1 MKSLPILICLN
12 HLLHTLYGKTLLL
25 LYFFQLDI
33 MCLVCSFPS
42 SLNIAGTHVFTISAI
57 FRYIFYVYIFIRYIH
72 VYIYVLL
79 QRPTF
84 PPWPRSGINIR
95 SYFPVFIGQTDTRNP
110 IVGEGIKSLSFYTI
124 FLYKLFLTPADSSL
138 TTLIE
143 LRFVFTKR
151 HSVGYVRRMFFQP
164 IFKPKMSSVVNI
176 RRCHTLHATVNSG
189 ALPACTFT
197 GEPHWLPLKSYHH
210 PPLWW
215 SYTSP
220 SHMTMKTIYNLSFLV
235 LFLTLSIW
243 LTRTK
248 KPKIYKTKITNQ
260 YYVLK

>member
-1 MKSLPILICLN
+1 MEKHCCFCISFNLISCVLCVLF
-12 HLLHTLYGKTLLL
+12 LLHWTLRARMFLQSVP
-25 LYFFQLDI
+25 FLDI
-33 MCLVCSFPS
+33 F
-42 SLNIAGTHVFTISAI
+42 FT
-57 FRYIFYVYIFIRYIH
+57 
-72 VYIYVLL
+72 YIYIYLYDIYMYISMYFCNGQL
-79 QRPTF
+79 F

-95 SYFPVFIGQTDTRNP
+95 SYSPVFIGQTDTRNP

-124 FLYKLFLTPADSSL
+124 FFLYKLFLTPADSSL
-138 TTLIE
+138 TKLIE

-151 HSVGYVRRMFFQP
+151 HSVGYVCRIFCQP

-215 SYTSP
+215 PILPPHPWPWKLLITSP
-220 SHMTMKTIYNLSFLV
+220 FLFSHPINMTY
-235 LFLTLSIW
+235 
-243 LTRTK
+243 K
-248 KPKIYKTKITNQ
+248 K
-260 YYVLK
+260 